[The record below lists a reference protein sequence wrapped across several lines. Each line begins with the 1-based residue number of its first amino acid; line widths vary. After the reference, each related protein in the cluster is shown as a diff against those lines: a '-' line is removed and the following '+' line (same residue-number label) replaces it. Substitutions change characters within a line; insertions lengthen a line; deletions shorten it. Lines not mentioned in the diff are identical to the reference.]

1 MIVTVTLN
9 AAIDRTLLVPNFQL
23 GQRHRASTSS
33 ASAGG
38 KGINVARSLKRL
50 GIPVVCAGLAGG
62 RTGVQI
68 VERLTSEGLLN
79 DFVRIRGE
87 SRTSTAVV
95 DPTSNVHTEINEWG
109 PEVEEHE
116 LAILREKLAYLC
128 RGAEFIVFSGSL
140 PRGVEDDFY
149 TEAIREASRRGVLSI
164 LDSEG
169 EPLRRG
175 IEAEPHLVTPN
186 VREAEQLVGHEF
198 SGDDDLV
205 AALDEI
211 AELGAR
217 NVMITAESGCYAL
230 FRGDR
235 SEVRLHAVAPH
246 LEPISAV
253 GSGDALLA
261 GFIAARLSGKTYEEA
276 VSAAVATGAASVLEA
291 GAGRFDTREVNRLM
305 SLVLV
310 RQLEP
315 VASESS

>member
-23 GQRHRASTSS
+23 GQRHRASASLS
-33 ASAGG
+33 SAGG

-68 VERLTSEGLLN
+68 VDRLTSEGLLN

-95 DPTSNVHTEINEWG
+95 DPTSNVYTEINEWG

-116 LAILREKLAYLC
+116 LAILRDKLAYLS

-140 PRGVEDDFY
+140 PRGVDDDFY
-149 TEAIREASRRGVLSI
+149 LEAIRDANRRGVPTV

-175 IEAEPHLVTPN
+175 IEGEPHLVSPN

-198 SGDDDLV
+198 SSDEDLV

-211 AELGAR
+211 AGLGAH
-217 NVMITAESGCYAL
+217 NVIITAETGCHAL
-230 FRGDR
+230 FREDR
-235 SEVRLHAVAPH
+235 SEVRLQAVAPH
-246 LEPISAV
+246 LEPISKV
-253 GSGDALLA
+253 GAGDALLA
-261 GFIAARLSGKTYEEA
+261 GFIAARVSGKSYA
-276 VSAAVATGAASVLEA
+276 DAARAGVATGAASVLEV
-291 GAGRFDTREVNRLM
+291 GAGRFDVREVNRLT
-305 SLVLV
+305 SLAAV

-315 VASESS
+315 VAGE

>member
-9 AAIDRTLLVPNFQL
+9 AAIDRTLLVPSFQL
-23 GQRHRASTSS
+23 GQRHRASASLS
-33 ASAGG
+33 SAGG

-68 VERLTSEGLLN
+68 VERLTTEGLLN

-95 DPTSNVHTEINEWG
+95 DPTSNVYTEINEWG

-116 LAILREKLAYLC
+116 LAILRDKLAYLS

-140 PRGVEDDFY
+140 PRGVDDDFY
-149 TEAIREASRRGVLSI
+149 LEAIRDANRRGVPTV

-175 IEAEPHLVTPN
+175 IEGEPYLVSPN

-198 SGDDDLV
+198 SSDEDLV

-211 AELGAR
+211 AGLGAR
-217 NVMITAESGCYAL
+217 NVIVTAETGCHAL
-230 FRGDR
+230 FREDR
-235 SEVRLHAVAPH
+235 SEVRLQAVAPH
-246 LEPISAV
+246 LEPISKV
-253 GSGDALLA
+253 GAGDALLA
-261 GFIAARLSGKTYEEA
+261 GFIAARVSGKSYA
-276 VSAAVATGAASVLEA
+276 DAARAGVATGAASVLEV
-291 GAGRFDTREVNRLM
+291 GAGRFDVREVNRLT
-305 SLVLV
+305 SLASV

-315 VASESS
+315 VAGE